1 MKIKRALVAMFIIA
15 AMLVGMVGAIS
26 PTVAHAEEPSNEVTQ
41 YFSDHYK
48 DVERAIDPDH
58 VYFGKLKAAND
69 LDGMKKIVAVVTNY
83 NKLVAKNSAFAGGVH
98 KDKAYAAENIVDHNN
113 EMAALKAALQLTEAN
128 YQTYDDG
135 PTRAMSAL
143 ITLTKLKLDKIEA
156 ETELLKAYADLT
168 AVNDKNPGATP
179 SMVVGV
185 YDADADAS
193 EAYGLAALTKA
204 LDDGKTAIGAATTG
218 AGAKEALTAGVKA
231 MNKVYKNRFEVIYAA
246 YEEVVLSERDPA
258 VIVDEKKNV
267 LLDAYEGCYDD
278 SRQYVETF
286 WSGASQEVKA
296 EYEAEYAN
304 LANYFETHY
313 EEDGTKPSTNVS
325 MVTKGGITV
334 TAYKASDYKNGV
346 MTPVTVFPKNASFQ
360 IDAYAGTLS
369 AHAKNAGEAIN
380 AINKELS
387 ASYFVKIGLY
397 YRSTPFNFERANEKT
412 EGGVIYVVT
421 IDLDQY
427 YANYVEGG
435 KGLVGGLIAD
445 YVGGVWGSRNEKAAI
460 EAAQEILSQNKGEKD
475 SLCYTYSDG
484 MVEPLNYTYTGGVL
498 MFETTAL
505 GNFAVAGTN
514 NSSIFADPLFWL
526 IAVAALILV
535 IIIIKLILKYATYS
549 VKFNSN
555 GGTPVGRVR
564 ARKGQYFVMPEN
576 PTREGYV
583 FAGWY
588 EDVDLTR
595 RFIATSIKRRRGLVA
610 YAKWN
615 LDITPERLNNYYDT
629 LRNLLA
635 KNGAL
640 PADCAIEEG
649 KTKTFAILT
658 KEEKSLNLYL
668 ALEPQQLLAEG
679 YEVAN
684 VAASEGYAE
693 TPALFA
699 VKTRSDYVVAQKL
712 VQRLITT
719 FSLQATEAAPA
730 EAGEVKYV
738 LAISAAA
745 AEEAV
750 EEAAEEAVEEAV
762 EETEAIE
769 EEKEEAEETQEEST
783 EETEAIEETVEEK
796 QEEVEEVK
804 KEKASKKV
812 KKEEE

>member
-1 MKIKRALVAMFIIA
+1 MNMKIKRALVAMFIIA

-83 NKLVAKNSAFAGGVH
+83 NKLVAKNSAFAGGIH

-128 YQTYDDG
+128 YQTYDDAG
-135 PTRAMSAL
+135 DMTAL
-143 ITLTKLKLDKIEA
+143 LALTKLKLDKIEA
-156 ETELLKAYADLT
+156 ETDLLKVYADLT

-185 YDADADAS
+185 YDASADAS
-193 EAYGLAALTKA
+193 QAYGLAALTKA
-204 LDDGKTAIGAATTG
+204 LDDGKTAIGAAIDG

-258 VIVDEKKNV
+258 VIVDENKNV
-267 LLDAYEGCYDD
+267 LLADYEG

-286 WSGASQEVKA
+286 WSGAVQEVKA

-346 MTPVTVFPKNASFQ
+346 MTAVTVFPKNASFQ

-369 AHAKNAGEAIN
+369 AHAKNASEAIN

-397 YRSTPFNFERANEKT
+397 NRSTPFNFERANEKT

-427 YANYVEGG
+427 YANYVDGG

-750 EEAAEEAVEEAV
+750 EEVVEEVVEEAPV
-762 EETEAIE
+762 EEEAPAE
-769 EEKEEAEETQEEST
+769 EEACECEGECCCEEAPAEECCCEGECTCEEAPVEAPA
-783 EETEAIEETVEEK
+783 EECTC
-796 QEEVEEVK
+796 
-804 KEKASKKV
+804 
-812 KKEEE
+812 EEEPKAE